1 MFRDRALRLWSSSS
15 TTGLLVATAFFAA
28 SLTPSLLPRT
38 ALIQGVISGAALAAG
53 YALGLF
59 VRWLWTYMELPVPG
73 QRAIDTLRPWI
84 AGACL
89 LVAVA
94 TLSKEAEWQNSVRR
108 LMGLEPVTHALSLK
122 IALVAFG
129 TFALLLV

>member
-1 MFRDRALRLWSSSS
+1 MFWDWVLRLRRSSS
-15 TTGLLVATAFFAA
+15 TIGLLVATTFFAA

-38 ALIQGVISGAALAAG
+38 AQFQGVISGAALAVG
-53 YALGLF
+53 YALGLS
-59 VRWLWTYMELPVPG
+59 VRWLWTYMELPVPRR
-73 QRAIDTLRPWI
+73 RAMDTARPWI

-108 LMGLEPVTHALSLK
+108 LMGLE
-122 IALVAFG
+122 
-129 TFALLLV
+129 